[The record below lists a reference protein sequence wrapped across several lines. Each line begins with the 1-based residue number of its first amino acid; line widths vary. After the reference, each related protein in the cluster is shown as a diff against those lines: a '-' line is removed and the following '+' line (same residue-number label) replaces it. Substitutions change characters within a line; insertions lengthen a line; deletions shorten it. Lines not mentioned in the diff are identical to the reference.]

1 MPSRRHFITNS
12 AITLAGFSVDPYSLL
27 SSTKSCQF
35 KISTCD
41 WSIDKFSEI
50 DAFKVAK
57 EIGLDGIQVSLG
69 SLDNNM
75 WLRQKEVQANYI
87 KESKKTGVKISS
99 LAIGELNSFPYK
111 SDPRTEEWVWDSVD
125 VAKELDVSVI
135 LLAFFYAGD
144 LRKDS
149 IGKAEV
155 VKRLKRVAPKAEKLG
170 ITLGIESYMTA
181 EEHLDIMQQ
190 VGSPAI
196 KVYYDFRNAA
206 DAGNDV
212 FNELK
217 LLGKDNICELHFKE
231 NGFLLGQGTLD
242 WNRIGKALKEIGY
255 QGDGWIQIE
264 GAKPPQMDIV
274 KACQYNL
281 NYLHQIFG

>member
-1 MPSRRHFITNS
+1 MPSRRHFLTNS
-12 AITLAGFSVDPYSLL
+12 ALTLAGFSVAPSCLL
-27 SSTKSCQF
+27 SRDKSIQF

-50 DAFKVAK
+50 GAFGVAK
-57 EIGLDGIQVSLG
+57 EIGLDGLQVSLG
-69 SLDNNM
+69 SIDNNF

-87 KESKKTGVKISS
+87 NESKKTGVNISS

-125 VAKELDVSVI
+125 VAKELDASVI

-181 EEHLDIMQQ
+181 EEHLDIIQQ

-206 DAGNDV
+206 DEGNDV

-242 WNRIGKALKEIGY
+242 WKRIGKALTEIGY

-264 GAKPPQMDIV
+264 GARPPEMDIV
-274 KACQYNL
+274 KACQHNL
-281 NYLHQIFG
+281 KYLHQIFG